1 MRRESDGVKSARGLA
16 CMGCG
21 LWPVVCL
28 CTRHSSDHAQSW
40 HNQRRS
46 GGVAQRRSRLQLSP
60 LRTHSAVQITTSLRR
75 VRLLNDLDFS
85 CVAGCGSWH
94 AGWAKVASSKHIL
107 AAFISGHCALSSRHR
122 QGQLVEGTPNTRQSV
137 IRFTTIYEEEHGH
150 MTIVGPRN
158 YTVHTHCTYHA

>member
-1 MRRESDGVKSARGLA
+1 MRRESDGVKCS
-16 CMGCG
+16 
-21 LWPVVCL
+21 
-28 CTRHSSDHAQSW
+28 
-40 HNQRRS
+40 
-46 GGVAQRRSRLQLSP
+46 RSRLHGMWVVACGVLVHSAQFRSCTILAQSET
-60 LRTHSAVQITTSLRR
+60 LRWRGPAAQSATAIAFADTFCAVQITTSLRR